1 MGREGGRATGPGRG
15 SGRAHLLLL
24 GAVPCLLIQFL
35 FNETTDIS
43 GFKSTV
49 LRFVLLLSH
58 LFFISFFPFS

>member
-15 SGRAHLLLL
+15 SGRAHLLLR
-24 GAVPCLLIQFL
+24 AVPCLLIQFL

-43 GFKSTV
+43 GFKSTA

>member
-15 SGRAHLLLL
+15 SGWAHLLLL

-49 LRFVLLLSH
+49 LQFVLLLSH
-58 LFFISFFPFS
+58 LFFISEKV